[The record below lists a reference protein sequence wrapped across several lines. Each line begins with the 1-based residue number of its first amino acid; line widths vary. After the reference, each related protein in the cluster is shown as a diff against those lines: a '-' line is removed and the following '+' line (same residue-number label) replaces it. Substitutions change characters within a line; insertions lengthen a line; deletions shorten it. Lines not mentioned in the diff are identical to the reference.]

1 MFFYSW
7 SSSEKSNSCSFSCVS
22 ASRADLHTL
31 EIIRKKLV
39 SWITGNETR
48 SYLSHLRI
56 LNIMLQPMFL
66 QLNHIPL
73 WSRITHKEV
82 GSSVGLPKKPEKGGK
97 KVKFPN
103 CEERSRLSK
112 KWVLQ
117 KLQTRKWTGQLYWL
131 HEPAKTEKQT
141 FKFDSINRKI
151 LLAKL
156 GNIVAEEFV

>member
-1 MFFYSW
+1 
-7 SSSEKSNSCSFSCVS
+7 
-22 ASRADLHTL
+22 
-31 EIIRKKLV
+31 
-39 SWITGNETR
+39 
-48 SYLSHLRI
+48 
-56 LNIMLQPMFL
+56 MFL
-66 QLNHIPL
+66 QLNHIPV

-82 GSSVGLPKKPEKGGK
+82 ESSVGLPEKPEKGGK
-97 KVKFPN
+97 QVKFSN
-103 CEERSRLSK
+103 FEERIRLSK

-117 KLQTRKWTGQLYWL
+117 KLQTRKRTGRLYWL